1 LWSAGDEVLMFINVS
16 WCIKTELDAVEV
28 EAWAFPKQKA
38 FGHCLLVD
46 VGGSPWLLLLM
57 GDFFVV

>member
-1 LWSAGDEVLMFINVS
+1 MPMFINVS
-16 WCIKTELDAVEV
+16 WCIETELDAVEV
-28 EAWAFPKQKA
+28 KAWAFAKQKA

-57 GDFFVV
+57 GERGRDG

>member
-1 LWSAGDEVLMFINVS
+1 MMPMFINVS
-16 WCIKTELDAVEV
+16 WCIETELDAVEV
-28 EAWAFPKQKA
+28 EAWAFAKQKS

-57 GDFFVV
+57 GERGRDG